1 MTTNNN
7 FVRDDCVSRTML
19 NTGEGAGKTKRMRT
33 NMKYNSN
40 HHHHLLS
47 INRVM
52 GVCVCSVVSKRVRE
66 IDTEDDGRAALVK
79 ARRRVGLHLCPD
91 TEGESEAPQRSARS
105 PRSQV

>member
-7 FVRDDCVSRTML
+7 FVRDDCVSRTIL
-19 NTGEGAGKTKRMRT
+19 NTGEEAGKTKGMRT
-33 NMKYNSN
+33 NTKYNSN

-52 GVCVCSVVSKRVRE
+52 GVCVRSVASKRLRE

-79 ARRRVGLHLCPD
+79 ARRRVGFRLCPD
-91 TEGESEAPQRSARS
+91 TEGGSEAPRRSARS